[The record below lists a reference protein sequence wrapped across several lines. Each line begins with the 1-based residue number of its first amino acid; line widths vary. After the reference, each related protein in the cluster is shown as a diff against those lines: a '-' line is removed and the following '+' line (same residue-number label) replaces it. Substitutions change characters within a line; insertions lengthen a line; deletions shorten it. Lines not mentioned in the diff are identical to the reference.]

1 MSPRARRKDEG
12 AGADAPGRECLCMGL
27 GPEWTEAL
35 ERFGVPE
42 EARRHLRNARLEV
55 LKAVRSVVD
64 RRIEDLSRRSE
75 RGTKVEVE

>member
-1 MSPRARRKDEG
+1 
-12 AGADAPGRECLCMGL
+12 MGL